1 MNAENGNEE
10 ISDKDRKKNDK
21 KVTIQFGTRIGG
33 SKNYITLMILNIV
46 GLGISF
52 FYRCQ

>member
-1 MNAENGNEE
+1 MQRMEMKRFQTKTE
-10 ISDKDRKKNDK
+10 KNDK